1 MKHFLA
7 PLFLICIFLYSCSTQ
22 EEKSTEEGFQ
32 RIDPPIKNEISG
44 LPPENQPEEI
54 PLSDLAS
61 PEKVF
66 LTNYSK
72 GGLEPPQRNN
82 FQVLRNEDGSVVLD
96 SAGNSFI
103 LGEGGIAQFRKYTSD
118 EGLPID
124 GINCA
129 LVDKRGHIWF
139 GTAGGGVSRFD
150 GLEFFNY
157 TESQGLGG
165 NAVRDILEDS
175 QGNLWFGTVEGGV
188 SKFDGVVFQNF
199 GYNELGDDIVYTL
212 AEDQDGNIWMG
223 TDGAGLIRY
232 DGREFSPAPFNEEL
246 GEEAIIS
253 LATDSSG
260 TLWIG
265 TNGSGLFSFDGKN
278 LIPFGEEQNL
288 PSNRIRAIFAEAPN
302 KIWIG
307 TLGAGVCL
315 FDGEKFTCFTR
326 QEGLAGNVVRSI
338 NQDSE
343 GWIWVATETGISR
356 FEGNKIVSY
365 TTEEGLAGNS
375 VLDIVKDQRGKLW
388 FCTDGGGVSRL
399 DGLGFTS
406 FTNQQGLAGNIVLTS
421 MEDHEGNL
429 WFGTNG
435 WGVSNF
441 DGKSFT
447 TYSSSQGLSG
457 DIVYSL
463 LEDQQNR
470 IWFGTS
476 GDGLSILDGNQISHF
491 GIEQGLLSNEIY
503 SLFESKSGDIWIGTD
518 YGVSRFDGKSFQHF
532 TKDQGLIGEIIT
544 SIEEDSDGII
554 WFGVL
559 DGGISRYDGSSFVN
573 FGIDQG
579 LIDPTV
585 VRLEMDESENLWI
598 GTTHGLSILSREF
611 QNKITSGEEILSN
624 PFESFNTED
633 GLPDNFILQIVD
645 LPGKA
650 ISLGTNQ
657 GITRLK
663 YHPEEEPKLRKFEI
677 FNSETGF
684 PVKDLTDGQNG
695 MLLDSKGLIWAGTGS
710 VKTGLVR
717 MDQDRIQADS
727 TPPQVEIK
735 QVRLNEEIIPWH
747 LLAEGEGSESFSSIT
762 DQLITLGR
770 RLPAGEKQE
779 LKEKFQGVKMDGVSP
794 FIPIPENL
802 ELPYRHNQ
810 INIEFSTNELA
821 KPYLIEYQHL
831 LEGYESDWSPILRR
845 TSTTFGNIQEGDY
858 TFRVRARYAGNSVD
872 QPSAWSN
879 EVTFSFT
886 ILPPWYRSW
895 WAYTL
900 YAILFLSLI
909 YPLHLFQRN
918 RLLKA
923 EREKTKERE
932 LAHAKEIEKAY
943 QELNQTHENLKATQS
958 QLIQAEKMASLGEL
972 TAGIA
977 HEIQNPLN
985 FVKNFSEVSHELV
998 DEMNEEIQS
1007 GDYEEAK
1014 SLAKEIQENLDR
1026 ISLHSMRADAIV
1038 KAMLQHSKAS
1048 VGNKEPTEINALAD
1062 ECLRLSYHGVR
1073 AKEPDFKSDYITQL
1087 EPNLPEVEVIRKEIG
1102 RILINICNNA
1112 FYAVHQK
1119 AKETNDPNYIPKVVI
1134 STHRTK
1140 KGIEIKITD
1149 NGTGIP
1155 QDIIGK
1161 IFQPFFT
1168 TKPTGFGTGLGLSL
1182 SYDTVKSYQGEL
1194 TAESKTGSDS
1204 YTTFTIFL
1212 PLNSTQKPEVL

>member
-1 MKHFLA
+1 MDFQK
-7 PLFLICIFLYSCSTQ
+7 
-22 EEKSTEEGFQ
+22 TE
-32 RIDPPIKNEISG
+32 PPIRISIRE
-44 LPPENQPEEI
+44 LAKEYQPEKI
-54 PLSDLAS
+54 PIAELVA
-61 PEKVF
+61 PEQVF
-66 LTNYSK
+66 LTNYSR
-72 GGLEPPQRNN
+72 GGIEPPQRND
-82 FQVLRNEDGSVVLD
+82 FKALRNEDGSVLLD
-96 SAGNSFI
+96 STGKAFI
-103 LGEGGIAQFRKYTSD
+103 LGEGGIAQFKKYTSD

-124 GINCA
+124 GVNCA
-129 LVDKRGHIWF
+129 LVDSRGHIWF

-150 GLEFFNY
+150 GLEFFTY

-212 AEDQDGNIWMG
+212 SEDKEGNIWMG
-223 TDGAGLIRY
+223 TDGAGLIQY
-232 DGREFSPAPFNEEL
+232 DGNDFSPAPFNEEL

-253 LATDSSG
+253 LATDADG
-260 TLWIG
+260 ILWIG
-265 TNGSGLFSFDGKN
+265 TNGSGFFSYDGEN
-278 LIPFGEEQNL
+278 LTSFGQESGL
-288 PSNRIRAIFAEAPN
+288 PSNRIRAIFAESPE
-302 KIWIG
+302 KIWVG
-307 TLGAGVCL
+307 TLGGGVCRL
-315 FDGEKFTCFTR
+315 EGGKFTCFT
-326 QEGLAGNVVRSI
+326 QKDGLAGNVVRAI

-343 GWIWVATETGISR
+343 GWIWIATETGVSR
-356 FEGNKIVSY
+356 FEGDQIISY
-365 TTEEGLAGNS
+365 TTEQGLAGNS

-406 FTNQQGLAGNIVLTS
+406 YTNQQGLAGNIVLTS
-421 MEDHEGNL
+421 TEDHEGNL

-435 WGVSNF
+435 WGVSKY
-441 DGKSFT
+441 DGRSFT

-476 GDGLSILDGNQISHF
+476 GDGLSILDGNQISKL
-491 GIEQGLLSNEIY
+491 GIEQGPLSNEIY
-503 SLFESKSGDIWIGTD
+503 SLFESQSGDIWIGTD
-518 YGVSRFDGKSFQHF
+518 YGVSRFDGESFQHF

-544 SIEEDSDGII
+544 SIEEDSEGII

-559 DGGISRYDGSSFVN
+559 DGGISRYDGESFVN

-585 VRLEMDESENLWI
+585 VRLEMDESKNLWI
-598 GTTHGLSILSREF
+598 GTTHGLSILPREI
-611 QNKITSGEEILSN
+611 QNKITSGEEIQAN

-657 GITRLK
+657 GITRLE
-663 YHPEEEPKLRKFEI
+663 YHPEQEPKLRNFEI
-677 FNSETGF
+677 FNSDTGF

-695 MLLDSKGLIWAGTGS
+695 MLLDSKGLVWAGTGS

-717 MDQDRIQADS
+717 MDPSRIQTDS
-727 TPPQVEIK
+727 TPPIVEIK
-735 QVRLNEEIIPWH
+735 QVRLNEEVVPWH
-747 LLAEGEGSESFSSIT
+747 LLAESSGSESFSSIT

-770 RLPAGEKQE
+770 RLPAAEKQE
-779 LKEKFQGVKMDGVSP
+779 LKEKFEGVKMDGITP

-821 KPYLIEYQHL
+821 KPYLIEYQHI

-845 TSTTFGNIQEGDY
+845 TSATFGNIQEGDY
-858 TFRVRARYAGNSVD
+858 TFRVRARYAGNSID
-872 QPSAWSN
+872 QPSEWSDV
-879 EVTFSFT
+879 VTFSFT

-895 WAYTL
+895 WAYAFYL
-900 YAILFLSLI
+900 VLFLSLI
-909 YPLHLFQRN
+909 YPMHLFQKN

-923 EREKTKERE
+923 ERERAKERE

-985 FVKNFSEVSHELV
+985 FVKNFSEVSHELM

-1007 GDYEEAK
+1007 GDYDEAK
-1014 SLAKEIQENLDR
+1014 SLAQEIKENLDR

-1048 VGNKEPTEINALAD
+1048 VGNKEPTDINALAD

-1073 AKEPDFKSDYITQL
+1073 AKEPDFKADYSTEL

-1112 FYAVHQK
+1112 FYAVHEK
-1119 AKETNDPNYIPKVVI
+1119 SKETEDPNYIPRVKI